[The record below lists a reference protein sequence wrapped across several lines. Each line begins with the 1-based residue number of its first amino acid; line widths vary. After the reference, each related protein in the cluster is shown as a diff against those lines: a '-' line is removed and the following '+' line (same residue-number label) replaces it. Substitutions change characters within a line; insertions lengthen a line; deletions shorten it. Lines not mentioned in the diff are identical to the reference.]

1 MKKLHLK
8 NVTLCRECAHW
19 REEEKPEEWMS
30 DQSARL
36 CVKWTWDEPCYTSPE
51 WFCVHGVPGGRSDK

>member
-1 MKKLHLK
+1 MKKLHLR

-19 REEEKPEEWMS
+19 REECVPEYEAI

-36 CVKWTWDEPCYTSPE
+36 CVYWSWDEPCYTKPSGYCGWAKPRKKE
-51 WFCVHGVPGGRSDK
+51 